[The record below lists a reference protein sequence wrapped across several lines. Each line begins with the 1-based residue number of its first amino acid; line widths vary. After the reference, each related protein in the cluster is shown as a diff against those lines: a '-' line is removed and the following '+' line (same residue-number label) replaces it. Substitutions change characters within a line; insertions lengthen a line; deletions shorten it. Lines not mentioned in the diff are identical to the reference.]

1 MTRLFPRLFHL
12 AIASAVVATL
22 ASPAAPAAR
31 AEPVV
36 SPAIGW
42 AQLGLSDRVEVT
54 GSNEPTQVEMPV
66 PQGVSPTLLT
76 GTIAASTRVA
86 GRVDVLDGRGV
97 VLGSTPIPLDVASA
111 PFVVD
116 VAAAEVA
123 AGVAAL
129 TFVIRDVDDSGTDRC
144 RQPPSVTVS
153 QLATT
158 YSGPTPNPRTVADFL
173 PGYLDRV
180 TISVGENPTRE
191 QQQAAL
197 VLVAELTRL
206 YRPMPVRVDVTT
218 GAAAPLSDGVGTQR
232 TIAIVEGDR
241 AGLTVDDPD
250 TPAAVL
256 TISGRGEELL
266 RQVDLFT
273 DRRFGLAQSSS
284 ATVTSLDRGTP
295 RTADSLSFADLGVKA
310 ETSVLGTTTLF
321 VGFDASAFASGPIDG
336 ATVHVLAKYT
346 PVTNAD
352 ASLLIRSGSSVLASA
367 LLDQSGV
374 VDLTAD
380 VPVSA
385 ITSNVPLALEVRYAP
400 RRSCSD
406 VLDRMTFAVDPESR
420 VTVRPSGT
428 DRGGFALLPMA
439 FTPEFEVAVD
449 DVEQLGYVAQA
460 INLMAQQ
467 STVALR
473 PNVTTLDSATSSG
486 SGLLVAAPGGDLA
499 RRGMPPPLLRTSEDA
514 VDVEGTPVTGI
525 DLNGPLG
532 VVGAYP
538 NNGRMVLAIDT
549 SGGTGLLDQTFDYIR
564 GLESRWATL
573 TGDVVATGVAG
584 STVELSVRMDQQTA
598 APASTSTEGRPW
610 WTWVAVAL
618 AAAAV
623 LAVAAAIVLVLRRR
637 ARG

>member
-1 MTRLFPRLFHL
+1 MTRLLPRLLHL
-12 AIASAVVATL
+12 LVASAVVAAL
-22 ASPAAPAAR
+22 AAPAAPR
-31 AEPVV
+31 AHAEEAP

-42 AQLGLSDRVEVT
+42 AQLGLSDRVEVA
-54 GSNEPTQVEMPV
+54 GSNEPTQIDMPV
-66 PQGVSPTLLT
+66 PQGVSPAVLT
-76 GTIAASTRVA
+76 GTIEAATRVA

-97 VLGSTPIPLDVASA
+97 VLGSVPIPLEVPSA

-116 VAAAEVA
+116 VAAAQVLT
-123 AGVAAL
+123 GVATL
-129 TFVIRDVDDSGTDRC
+129 TFVIRDVDDVGADRC
-144 RQPPSVTVS
+144 RQPASVTLS

-173 PGYLDRV
+173 PGYVDRV
-180 TISVGENPTRE
+180 TISIGENPSRD

-206 YRPMPVRVDVTT
+206 YRPMPVRVDVST
-218 GAAAPLSDGVGTQR
+218 AAAPPLNDGVGTQR
-232 TIAIVEGDR
+232 TIAIVEADR
-241 AGLTVDDPD
+241 AGLTVDNPD
-250 TPAAVL
+250 SPAAVL

-273 DRRFGLAQSSS
+273 DRRFGLAQTAS
-284 ATVTSLDRGTP
+284 ASVTSLDRGAP
-295 RTADSLSFADLGVKA
+295 RTTDSLSFADLGVKA
-310 ETSVLGTTTLF
+310 ETSVLGVTTLF

-367 LLDQSGV
+367 LLDESGT

-380 VPVSA
+380 VPRSA
-385 ITSNVPLALEVRYAP
+385 ITSNVPVALEVRYAP
-400 RRSCSD
+400 RRACSD
-406 VLDRMTFAVDPESR
+406 VLDRMTFAVDPQSR
-420 VTVRPSGT
+420 VTVRPAGT

-439 FTPEFEVAVD
+439 FTPEFDVAVD

-473 PNVTTLDSATSSG
+473 PNVTTLDAAASNSA
-486 SGLLVAAPGGDLA
+486 GLLVAAPGGDLA
-499 RRGMPPPLLRTSEDA
+499 RRGMPPPLLRTSENS

-532 VVGAYP
+532 VIGAYP
-538 NNGRMVLAIDT
+538 NNGRMVLSIDT
-549 SGGTGLLDQTFDYIR
+549 SGGTGLLDQTFDYVR

-584 STVELSVRMDQQTA
+584 GTVELAVRMDQSTA
-598 APASTSTEGRPW
+598 APAVTATESRPW
-610 WTWVAVAL
+610 WVWLAVAL

-623 LAVAAAIVLVLRRR
+623 LAVAVVLVLRRR
-637 ARG
+637 TRG

>member
-1 MTRLFPRLFHL
+1 MSRLFPRLFHL
-12 AIASAVVATL
+12 VIASAVVAVL
-22 ASPAAPAAR
+22 ASPAAPSAR
-31 AEPVV
+31 AEPAV

-42 AQLGLSDRVEVT
+42 AQLGLSDSLEVT
-54 GSNEPTQVEMPV
+54 GNNEPTQVEMPV
-66 PQGVSPTLLT
+66 PQGVSPTVLT
-76 GTIAASTRVA
+76 GTIGASTRVA

-97 VLGSTPIPLDVASA
+97 VLASTPIPLDVPSA

-116 VAAAEVA
+116 VAAAEVV
-123 AGVAAL
+123 AGVATL
-129 TFVIRDVDDSGTDRC
+129 TFVIRDVDDIGTERC
-144 RQPPSVTVS
+144 RQPPSVTLS

-180 TISVGENPTRE
+180 TISIGETPTRE

-206 YRPMPVRVDVTT
+206 YRPMPIRVDVST
-218 GAAAPLSDGVGTQR
+218 GAAAPLGDGAGTQR

-273 DRRFGLAQSSS
+273 DRRFDLAQSSS
-284 ATVTSLDRGTP
+284 ATVTSLDRGAP
-295 RTADSLSFADLGVKA
+295 RTTDSLSFADLGVKA
-310 ETSVLGTTTLF
+310 ETSVLGVTNLF
-321 VGFDASAFASGPIDG
+321 VGFDASAFGSGPIDG
-336 ATVHVLAKYT
+336 ATVHVLARYT

-380 VPVSA
+380 VPASA
-385 ITSNVPLALEVRYAP
+385 ISSNVPLALEVRYAP

-406 VLDRMTFAVDPESR
+406 VLDRMTFSVDPESR
-420 VTVRPSGT
+420 VTVRPADT

-439 FTPEFEVAVD
+439 FTPEFDVAVD
-449 DVEQLGYVAQA
+449 DVEQIGYVAQA

-549 SGGTGLLDQTFDYIR
+549 SGGTGLLDQTFDYVR
-564 GLESRWATL
+564 GLEGRWATL

-598 APASTSTEGRPW
+598 APASASTEGRPW